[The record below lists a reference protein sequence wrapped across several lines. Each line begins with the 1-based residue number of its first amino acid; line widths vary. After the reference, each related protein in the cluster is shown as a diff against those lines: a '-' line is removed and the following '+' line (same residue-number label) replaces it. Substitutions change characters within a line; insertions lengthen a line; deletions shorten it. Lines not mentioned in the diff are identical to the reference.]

1 MKEKIKEKAA
11 TPAEDAE
18 KDKSLARKKSKP
30 HTADEVYGKTS
41 NWLIGLLNFFIRKTY
56 MIDHASFIKEAV
68 DLGVGDAF
76 ENYYNGIDEGEEE
89 NRQSV
94 ILQKLQEI
102 DVPDQGERKEE
113 VKEPDR
119 GNPKEEVRQK
129 KKLASMKYVLVKLW
143 EATETARE
151 VAEEA
156 RANAEQDRSDVEAEP
171 RREKKS
177 LFGRWEEKLIA
188 RAYFRKGVEVLI
200 SRVLTE
206 CAIPYSSNPY
216 TKCIDELYWLAE
228 KLKTDSTGEST
239 RVLNTPK
246 ADKTFQSLIEILFPK
261 PGATLRAK
269 SLMASC
275 GSFKE
280 EKKRLIEFSKRAK
293 REFVFFISAISR
305 KGDKEYSTEYHVAKK
320 LTEAFRARGIKYF
333 WWEDAAETKL
343 SKKGKTIGEK
353 LRPSTKIA
361 AGLAFSSAFIGL
373 AFDGAEEVREEAGK
387 YEFPCFDNENFKYEA
402 DVFLSLMGG
411 GLDGN
416 EIEKTK
422 PAREFTREI
431 VSEQNFKKY
440 VPQTRWFTFFTYG
453 APLHYEKYACFDNQN
468 ENRLNQVALKKG
480 EDDVIVLAQQV
491 YDKIVDL
498 IANNEKLRKLCG
510 IKMQVPAKIMGSLR
524 YVFSEQRESEKED
537 AAVREL
543 YLPYKPCKRDDKTTL
558 ATRKI
563 DVPEDIDSIPSDYF
577 FEYAVTDEYG
587 NSAKEH
593 FTFFPE
599 SYYDKNGELKWRV
612 KAVIKDWNYA
622 FVELYK
628 STEAVASAAPVALDE
643 QKRAEL
649 EKKYPLIAFRSAFSY
664 LLNRDEAVDRV
675 DYEKYTSKSNNNH
688 CAICIGSESLFGSAW
703 NGIVGRIEMST
714 APLNDGADPPK
725 GDKIYYFNVVF
736 APKKIVHYSIEKS
749 RDGAHSVFRINSDI
763 SNIKN
768 IRVRVTSHGKRLARF
783 SSDSGVFVGSVGQL
797 MAKQREGQFSSGQN
811 YSLRPCD
818 GFEKYYI
825 FLDDTIYAERT
836 GAGRRDRAEKAV
848 PERLKRCPFC
858 GRYLTSDKKL
868 SEHADYCYPIVAKK
882 IGGRYY
888 CQHNFVHQ
896 YWNAS
901 ESEASKLIGEIEDLS
916 SVQLKDENRLLLPSA
931 IKKNKVVIVSVV
943 GVTQSGKS
951 TFLSSLFRTGAEIP
965 DLQQIGNK
973 LYPYVG
979 NATFFGLKS
988 KVVTSN
994 STNEVNGGLSKKMLA
1009 SYYNVRPYRG
1019 FVSKTSNDPKKNPI
1033 IAQIP
1038 YVVQLD
1044 RIQGTSSGAYLSF
1057 FDAPGGVFLAG
1068 DGSQVMQGN
1077 SDPTMIL
1084 RSDCIILLINA
1095 TPQNGEDGGI
1105 GLGDAQSILNAIIKR
1120 REDAG
1125 NARRKDAEN
1134 ASSDIP
1140 LAIVLCKFDE
1150 FASKFDSN
1158 SYVRMQ
1164 SPIATG
1170 NKYGGSRMQTYIDRC
1185 SDEVEA
1191 FICTAKD
1198 SGAFMECLEGFPN
1211 RKFFAVSSIGR
1222 NDSIV
1227 CDDNGPEY
1235 RTVYYSEPK
1244 HVEHVLLWLMYKT
1257 GAIV

>member
-1 MKEKIKEKAA
+1 MKKKQIGGLIVAAILFIVIGASSVLTNTVSEKMLESGMETLLTGDYTFHAPLTDYIGVVRVEGTIQEQTEGSAL
-11 TPAEDAE
+11 T
-18 KDKSLARKKSKP
+18 SSSGYQ
-30 HTADEVYGKTS
+30 HTTTLEY
-41 NWLIGLLNFFIRKTY
+41 
-56 MIDHASFIKEAV
+56 IDHLMEDPRTTKRIEQILIDTIK
-68 DLGVGDAF
+68 
-76 ENYYNGIDEGEEE
+76 
-89 NRQSV
+89 
-94 ILQKLQEI
+94 K
-102 DVPDQGERKEE
+102 
-113 VKEPDR
+113 
-119 GNPKEEVRQK
+119 
-129 KKLASMKYVLVKLW
+129 
-143 EATETARE
+143 
-151 VAEEA
+151 
-156 RANAEQDRSDVEAEP
+156 
-171 RREKKS
+171 
-177 LFGRWEEKLIA
+177 
-188 RAYFRKGVEVLI
+188 
-200 SRVLTE
+200 
-206 CAIPYSSNPY
+206 
-216 TKCIDELYWLAE
+216 
-228 KLKTDSTGEST
+228 
-239 RVLNTPK
+239 
-246 ADKTFQSLIEILFPK
+246 
-261 PGATLRAK
+261 
-269 SLMASC
+269 
-275 GSFKE
+275 
-280 EKKRLIEFSKRAK
+280 
-293 REFVFFISAISR
+293 
-305 KGDKEYSTEYHVAKK
+305 
-320 LTEAFRARGIKYF
+320 
-333 WWEDAAETKL
+333 
-343 SKKGKTIGEK
+343 
-353 LRPSTKIA
+353 
-361 AGLAFSSAFIGL
+361 
-373 AFDGAEEVREEAGK
+373 
-387 YEFPCFDNENFKYEA
+387 
-402 DVFLSLMGG
+402 
-411 GLDGN
+411 
-416 EIEKTK
+416 IEKET
-422 PAREFTREI
+422 EG
-431 VSEQNFKKY
+431 V
-440 VPQTRWFTFFTYG
+440 VPPTF
-453 APLHYEKYACFDNQN
+453 
-468 ENRLNQVALKKG
+468 
-480 EDDVIVLAQQV
+480 
-491 YDKIVDL
+491 
-498 IANNEKLRKLCG
+498 
-510 IKMQVPAKIMGSLR
+510 S
-524 YVFSEQRESEKED
+524 
-537 AAVREL
+537 
-543 YLPYKPCKRDDKTTL
+543 
-558 ATRKI
+558 
-563 DVPEDIDSIPSDYF
+563 
-577 FEYAVTDEYG
+577 
-587 NSAKEH
+587 
-593 FTFFPE
+593 
-599 SYYDKNGELKWRV
+599 
-612 KAVIKDWNYA
+612 
-622 FVELYK
+622 
-628 STEAVASAAPVALDE
+628 
-643 QKRAEL
+643 
-649 EKKYPLIAFRSAFSY
+649 
-664 LLNRDEAVDRV
+664 
-675 DYEKYTSKSNNNH
+675 
-688 CAICIGSESLFGSAW
+688 
-703 NGIVGRIEMST
+703 
-714 APLNDGADPPK
+714 
-725 GDKIYYFNVVF
+725 
-736 APKKIVHYSIEKS
+736 
-749 RDGAHSVFRINSDI
+749 
-763 SNIKN
+763 
-768 IRVRVTSHGKRLARF
+768 
-783 SSDSGVFVGSVGQL
+783 
-797 MAKQREGQFSSGQN
+797 
-811 YSLRPCD
+811 
-818 GFEKYYI
+818 
-825 FLDDTIYAERT
+825 
-836 GAGRRDRAEKAV
+836 
-848 PERLKRCPFC
+848 
-858 GRYLTSDKKL
+858 SDKKL

-1009 SYYNVRPYRG
+1009 SYYNV
-1019 FVSKTSNDPKKNPI
+1019 VSKTSNDPKKNPI